1 MKFTIKIEINQIFK
15 AVANLLIIFGNSIK
29 VYRQFMKHL
38 QYLNKFLWK
47 YRNLLIVGTIFIV
60 IANLF
65 ALYPAE
71 FVREALDITL
81 LSVNKGTNSSHEVQY
96 TILKYGV
103 LIISFAILKGVFMFL
118 MRQTIIVMSRKIEFD
133 LKNEIYQQ
141 YQNLSISFYKKN
153 KTGDLM
159 NRISEDV
166 SRVRMYLGPALMY
179 GINILTLFYLVISK
193 MLSINNTLTLYVLL
207 PLPVLA
213 TLVYFVSSN
222 INRRSERV
230 QEQLSQITSIS
241 EETFSGIKIIKS
253 FSNELDTWNIFLR
266 SCKLYTNKQIQL
278 VKIEA
283 VFFPLIITMI
293 GMSTIFT
300 IYIGGLESFRGNIT
314 AGNIAEFII
323 YVNML
328 AWPVA
333 SVGWITS
340 IVQRAAASQER
351 INNFLKLESEIQNNT
366 TDTTPITGD
375 IHFKN
380 VSLKYDDSNIT
391 ALNNLNFTI
400 KEGSKL
406 GVFGK
411 TGSGKSTLANIAC
424 RLYDTSEGDI
434 IFGESNIKDLNLFI
448 LRSSIG
454 YIPQDGYLFSGSIR
468 ENITFASNIVN
479 EKEIINA
486 ARKAE
491 ILEEIK
497 GFKNGFATV
506 IGERG
511 VKLSGGQ
518 RQRIAIA
525 RTFYKNPNLFIFD
538 DCLSAID
545 RKKEKKIL
553 TNLREITKDKTS
565 IIISHRISTL
575 KDADH
580 IIVLE
585 KGKII
590 EQGSHQS
597 LLKKKGYYY
606 NINNIQSNAIE

>member
-1 MKFTIKIEINQIFK
+1 MQ
-15 AVANLLIIFGNSIK
+15 
-29 VYRQFMKHL
+29 HL

-47 YRNLLIVGTIFIV
+47 YRNLLIVGTVLII

-71 FVREALDITL
+71 FVREAFDTVLI
-81 LSVNKGTNSSHEVQY
+81 SIEEGTQSSPGIRF
-96 TILKYGV
+96 TILKYGI
-103 LIISFAILKGVFMFL
+103 LIVSFAILKGVFMFF
-118 MRQTIIVMSRKIEFD
+118 MRQTVIVMSRKIEFD

-141 YQNLSISFYKKN
+141 YQNLSMSFYKKN

-166 SRVRMYLGPALMY
+166 SRVRMYLGPAIMY
-179 GINILTLFYLVISK
+179 GINILILFFLVISK
-193 MLSINNTLTLYVLL
+193 MLSISSTLTLYVLL
-207 PLPVLA
+207 PLPILA
-213 TLVYFVSSN
+213 ILVYFVSSN

-230 QEQLSQITSIS
+230 QEQLSQITNIS
-241 EETFSGIKIIKS
+241 QEAFSGIKIIKS
-253 FSNELDTWNIFLR
+253 FSNESNTWEVFLQ
-266 SCKLYTNKQIQL
+266 SCKSYTNKQIKL

-300 IYIGGLESFRGNIT
+300 IYVGGIENFKGNIT

-340 IVQRAAASQER
+340 IVQRAAASQKR
-351 INNFLKLESEIQNNT
+351 INDFLLLESEIQNNT
-366 TDTTPITGD
+366 ITPTSISGD
-375 IHFKN
+375 IHFN
-380 VSLKYDDSNIT
+380 HVSLTYDDTNIT
-391 ALNNLNFTI
+391 ALNDISFTI
-400 KEGSKL
+400 RNNTTL

-411 TGSGKSTLANIAC
+411 TGSGKSTIANLVC
-424 RLYDTSEGDI
+424 RLYDTTKG
-434 IFGESNIKDLNLFI
+434 NIKFGSINIKNTNLFS
-448 LRSSIG
+448 LRSHIG
-454 YIPQDGYLFSGSIR
+454 YIPQDGYLFSGTIK
-468 ENITFASNIVN
+468 ENIAFSSNLIN
-479 EKEIINA
+479 EDRMLEA

-491 ILEEIK
+491 ILEEIQN
-497 GFKNGFATV
+497 FSNGFETI

-525 RTFYKNPNLFIFD
+525 RAFYKQSSLFIFD
-538 DCLSAID
+538 DCLSAVD
-545 RKKEKKIL
+545 AMKEQRIL
-553 TNLREITKDKTS
+553 KNLKESNKGKTS
-565 IIISHRISTL
+565 IIISHRIASL
-575 KDADH
+575 KHTDL

-585 KGKII
+585 EGKII
-590 EQGSHQS
+590 EKGTHQELIKS
-597 LLKKKGYYY
+597 KGFYYQ
-606 NINNIQSNAIE
+606 INKNQSNST